1 MGLTK
6 RILEKEQ
13 IENKGSLRNEIDVL
27 KGEILKLNEKVRK
40 LSQNPCD
47 KTFLN

>member
-13 IENKGSLRNEIDVL
+13 IENKGSLRNEINVL
-27 KGEILKLNEKVRK
+27 KGEILKLNEKVKK
-40 LSQNPCD
+40 LSENPCD
-47 KTFLN
+47 KTLLN

>member
-13 IENKGSLRNEIDVL
+13 IENKGSVRHEIEVL
-27 KGEILKLNEKVRK
+27 KGEIHKLNEKVRK

-47 KTFLN
+47 RSFLN

>member
-1 MGLTK
+1 MGMTK

-40 LSQNPCD
+40 LSQNPSEGLILD
-47 KTFLN
+47 